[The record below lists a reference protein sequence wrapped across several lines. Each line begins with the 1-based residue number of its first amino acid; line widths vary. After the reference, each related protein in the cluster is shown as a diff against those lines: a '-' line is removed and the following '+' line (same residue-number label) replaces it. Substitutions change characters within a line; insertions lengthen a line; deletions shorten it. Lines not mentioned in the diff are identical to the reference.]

1 MAVVPNETARQRQ
14 QPRPSVS
21 IIIPYYMQQ
30 QYIREAVL
38 SAVNQGGAQLDIIV
52 IDDGSPVPAA
62 PILTGI
68 EGIRLVRTA
77 NQGCPAARNFG
88 FQQSTGTYLIFLDGD
103 DVLHPGA
110 VQAQLNALANEPQ
123 AALSFGAARVI
134 DESGRELA
142 PPYVC
147 KPRKNYLRA
156 LFEFCPM
163 RTPGMAMIRRE
174 AFLEAGGF
182 NSDWPAQVDDYELY
196 LRIARRHSFFPHR
209 FCVLS
214 HRRHSTNYSN
224 DRKRMLRGTLEVL
237 DHLAASGTL
246 SAAERRWLSYGRTR
260 WIHHYNPEPT
270 LEYQFRTLYFKFRT
284 MVSLPPS
291 LWF

>member
-1 MAVVPNETARQRQ
+1 MTVVPNETALQRQ
-14 QPRPSVS
+14 QPRPVVS

-30 QYIREAVL
+30 QYIRETVL
-38 SAVNQGGAQLDIIV
+38 STVNQGGAQLDIIV

-62 PILTGI
+62 PSLTGI

-77 NQGCPAARNFG
+77 NQGCAAARNFG

-123 AALSFGAARVI
+123 AALSFGAVRVI
-134 DESGRELA
+134 DESGREVE
-142 PPYVC
+142 PPSVC
-147 KPRKNYLRA
+147 KPRKNYLRT
-156 LFEFCPM
+156 LFEFNPM
-163 RTPGMAMIRRE
+163 RTPGMVMIRRE
-174 AFLEAGGF
+174 AFLESGGF
-182 NSDWPAQVDDYELY
+182 GSDWPVDDYELY
-196 LRIARRHSFFPHR
+196 LRIAKRHSFVPHR

-214 HRRHSTNYSN
+214 YRQHSTNNSN

-237 DHLAASGTL
+237 DRWAASGTL
-246 SAAERRWLSYGRTR
+246 RPAERRWLSYGRTR

-270 LEYQFRTLYFKFRT
+270 LGHHFQTLYFKFRT